1 MIEKIETLIKEY
13 LKSGDKILLSV
24 ARTTKAELL
33 MNEKSANKRSDV
45 EIIKSCKKKLEEEIE
60 TFKSNED
67 KVNELKKQEEWLG
80 QFLPKMA
87 TLEDISDFWKA
98 FELDVETG
106 DKINYNVGQIM
117 KELKK
122 HFGDSLDGKIAS
134 EFARKYVSS
143 L

>member
-13 LKSGDKILLSV
+13 LKSGDKTLLSI

-45 EIIKSCKKKLEEEIE
+45 EVIKSCKKKLEEEIE

-67 KVNELKKQEEWLG
+67 KVNELKKQEEWLE